1 MGDIGYP
8 RSNITNFI
16 FKLEF
21 YIKNLVLKSLSQ

>member
-1 MGDIGYP
+1 MGDVGYT

-16 FKLEF
+16 FKLEL